1 MWGAWTFSPVMR
13 ENTLCN
19 ARRLLGASSSPGAQE
34 RLARDVIGHFYDFVC
49 DVGRSIGQSRQQLL
63 QCIESIE
70 GDPGYR
76 EARRA
81 GRGAIIVTAH
91 MGSFEVGMAALLE
104 REKRVHVL
112 FRRDAIGLFE
122 RTRSAL
128 RQGLGVVEHCVD
140 DGLSVWMKMR
150 EALGADEVVLIQGD
164 RVMPGQKGVR
174 QPFFDGHMLTPTGP
188 VKLALA
194 AGAPLVPI
202 FSTRQADGRIRLFVE
217 PPIHVTDAASAEAAH
232 HQLIATLEQYVRKYP
247 EQWLMI
253 HRAWCED
260 VDTRTDDVPPI

>member
-1 MWGAWTFSPVMR
+1 M
-13 ENTLCN
+13 
-19 ARRLLGASSSPGAQE
+19 LGPSSSAAEQE
-34 RLARDVIGHFYDFVC
+34 RLAREVIGHFYDFVC

-63 QCIESIE
+63 GSIASIE

-122 RTRSAL
+122 KTRSAL

-150 EALGADEVVLIQGD
+150 EALIADEVVLIQGD

-174 QPFFDGHMLTPTGP
+174 QRFFNGHMLTPSGP

-194 AGAPLVPI
+194 TGAPLIPI

-217 PPIHVTDAASAEAAH
+217 DPIYVSDTQAADAAQA
-232 HQLIATLEQYVRKYP
+232 QLTATLERYVRKYP

-260 VDTRTDDVPPI
+260 VDIGMSAADETSARRNRA